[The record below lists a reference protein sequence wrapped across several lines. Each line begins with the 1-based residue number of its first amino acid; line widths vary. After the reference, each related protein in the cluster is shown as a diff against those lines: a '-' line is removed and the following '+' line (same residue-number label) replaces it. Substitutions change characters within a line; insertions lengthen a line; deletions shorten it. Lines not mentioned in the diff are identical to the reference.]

1 MTIVKRFKD
10 FLHLSFL
17 YSRRTISEFNRWRAV
32 QRNFLLKPLV
42 FYGHERIPS
51 RDERSGG
58 AMIKFQDLNEYFP
71 NTVYGANILY
81 LVNSALPV
89 FPEIMA
95 RRAKQKGVLLVLNQ
109 NGVAYPGWHGP
120 GWEKSNAP
128 NRILLELA
136 DFVIYQSEFCKQTAD
151 KFVARCKCQW
161 TISHNPVNTEV
172 FRPVGRNRPR
182 GVRLLL
188 SGSHQH
194 FYRIQTALQ
203 TLQIILMHEP
213 NAFLTIAGRYTWRA
227 VEKECIAEVE
237 GMAQELGVQH
247 RFEFSGGYSQDEA
260 PALLQ
265 QHNILLHTK
274 YNDPCPRLVTEAMA
288 CGLPIV
294 YSKSGGVPELVGKS
308 AGVGVP
314 AILDWQQDHPPK
326 PDELARAVLQV
337 YEGLERYSLAARSR
351 AVNNL
356 DVLPWIK
363 MHSAIFADLLNRKYN
378 APNQLKAT

>member
-1 MTIVKRFKD
+1 MTIIKRFKE

-17 YSRRTISEFNRWRAV
+17 YSRRTISEVNRWRAV
-32 QRNFLLKPLV
+32 QSNNPLKPLV

-51 RDERSGG
+51 RSERSGG
-58 AMIKFQDLNEYFP
+58 AMIKFQDLDEYFP
-71 NTVYGANILY
+71 NTVRGANILY

-120 GWEKSNAP
+120 GWEKTNAP

-172 FRPVGRNRPR
+172 FRPGGITRPW

-194 FYRIQTALQ
+194 FYRIQTALE
-203 TLQIILMHEP
+203 TLQKILMYEP

-237 GMAQELGVQH
+237 RMAQELGVQQ
-247 RFEFSGGYSQDEA
+247 RFEFSGGYSQEEA

-265 QHNILLHTK
+265 KHNILLHTK
-274 YNDPCPRLVTEAMA
+274 FNDPCPRLVAEAMA

-294 YSKSGGVPELVGKS
+294 YSKSGGVPELVGKN

-326 PDELARAVLQV
+326 SDELARAALQV
-337 YEGLERYSLAARSR
+337 YEGLETYSLAARSR

-363 MHSAIFADLLNRKYN
+363 MHSAIFADLLNRNKN
-378 APNQLKAT
+378 APNEFKAA